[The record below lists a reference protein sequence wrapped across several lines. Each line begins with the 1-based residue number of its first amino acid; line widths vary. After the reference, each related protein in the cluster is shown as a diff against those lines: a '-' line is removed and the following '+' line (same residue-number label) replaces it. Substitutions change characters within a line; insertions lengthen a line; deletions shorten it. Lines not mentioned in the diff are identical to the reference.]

1 LSKTVAQVLSQAIEA
16 EITGFTTYLEFARQT
31 RDETGKN
38 MFITL
43 AREEVDHYEI
53 LRRQFNDAFAG
64 KPIEPI
70 EISQTEIAE
79 LVPKLDPVAERTAGA
94 EGANELHAI
103 KTAIDL
109 ERAAIDFYTEWSK
122 KANDA
127 TVRETFR
134 NLAQM
139 EEGHFELLLSQ
150 HDYINN
156 TGHWFGI
163 NQWTMED

>member
-1 LSKTVAQVLSQAIEA
+1 MSKTVAQVLAQAMEA

-31 RDETGKN
+31 KDETGKN

-53 LRRQFNDAFAG
+53 LRRQFSEAFAG

-79 LVPKLDPVAERTAGA
+79 LVPQLDSVAERTAGA
-94 EGANELHAI
+94 EGANELHAL
-103 KTAIDL
+103 KTAINL
-109 ERAAIDFYTEWSK
+109 EREAIDYYTEWSV
-122 KANDA
+122 KAEDA
-127 TVRETFR
+127 TVRETFK

-139 EEGHFELLLSQ
+139 EEGHFELLRSQ
-150 HDYINN
+150 LDYISN

>member
-1 LSKTVAQVLSQAIEA
+1 LSKTVAQVLAQAMEA

-31 RDETGKN
+31 KDETGKN

-53 LRRQFNDAFAG
+53 LRRQFSDAFAG

-70 EISQTEIAE
+70 DISQTEIAE
-79 LVPKLDPVAERTAGA
+79 LVPQLDSVAERTAGA

-109 ERAAIDFYTEWSK
+109 ERAAIDYYTEWSV
-122 KANDA
+122 KAEDA
-127 TVRETFR
+127 TVRETFK

-139 EEGHFELLLSQ
+139 EEGHFELLRSQ
-150 HDYINN
+150 LDYISN

>member
-1 LSKTVAQVLSQAIEA
+1 LGKTVAQVLAQAIEA

-31 RDETGKN
+31 KDETGKN

-53 LRRQFNDAFAG
+53 LRRQFSDAFAG

-79 LVPKLDPVAERTAGA
+79 LVPQLDSVAERTAGA
-94 EGANELHAI
+94 EGANELHAL
-103 KTAIDL
+103 KTAINL
-109 ERAAIDFYTEWSK
+109 EREAIDYYTEWSV
-122 KANDA
+122 KAEDA
-127 TVRETFR
+127 TVRETFK

-139 EEGHFELLLSQ
+139 EEGHFELLRSQ
-150 HDYINN
+150 LDYISN

>member
-1 LSKTVAQVLSQAIEA
+1 LGKTVAQVLAQAIEA

-31 RDETGKN
+31 KDETGKN

-53 LRRQFNDAFAG
+53 LRRQFSDAFAG

-79 LVPKLDPVAERTAGA
+79 LVPQLDSVAERTAGA
-94 EGANELHAI
+94 EGANELHAL
-103 KTAIDL
+103 KTAINL
-109 ERAAIDFYTEWSK
+109 EREAIDYYTEWSV
-122 KANDA
+122 KAEDA
-127 TVRETFR
+127 TVRETFK

-139 EEGHFELLLSQ
+139 EEGHFELLRSQ
-150 HDYINN
+150 FDYINN